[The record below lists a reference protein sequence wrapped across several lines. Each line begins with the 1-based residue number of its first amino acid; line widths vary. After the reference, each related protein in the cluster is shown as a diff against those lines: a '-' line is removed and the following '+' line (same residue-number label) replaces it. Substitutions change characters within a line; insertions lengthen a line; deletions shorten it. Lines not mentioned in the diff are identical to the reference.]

1 MRRFLK
7 YYLPLIIWMV
17 IIFSFSEIEGNG
29 QAREV
34 DIWFYIQRKG
44 AHIFEYFVLAFLIF
58 RVADLYNVTKKEGAL
73 LALVFSFAYAVS
85 DEIHQLFVPG
95 RDGKLSDVGI
105 DLIGIVLMVVIWN
118 IWNKRRMLV

>member
-1 MRRFLK
+1 
-7 YYLPLIIWMV
+7 
-17 IIFSFSEIEGNG
+17 
-29 QAREV
+29 
-34 DIWFYIQRKG
+34 
-44 AHIFEYFVLAFLIF
+44 FVLAFLIF